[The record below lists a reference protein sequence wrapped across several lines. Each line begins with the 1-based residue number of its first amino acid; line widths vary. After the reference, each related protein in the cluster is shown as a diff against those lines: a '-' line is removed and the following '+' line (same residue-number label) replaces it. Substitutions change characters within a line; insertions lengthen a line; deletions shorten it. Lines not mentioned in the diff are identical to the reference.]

1 MAQHRLRRLRMR
13 ILSRRKANLNWPKA
27 GSRAPSPCRVGKPS
41 SPRKIAEVPSARRV
55 GKGASLCR
63 TGKVPGPPTTVWAH
77 RLLVLQEL
85 ELNPAAAC
93 RTTQCNPPRN
103 AEHLGAGPWLLLLCG
118 VGPSKRVS
126 ISDWCPPQVQSVK
139 SSTTT

>member
-1 MAQHRLRRLRMR
+1 SAARERGSAPHRRACAGRP
-13 ILSRRKANLNWPKA
+13 AWPARNSAEAPRPWA
-27 GSRAPSPCRVGKPS
+27 GY
-41 SPRKIAEVPSARRV
+41 
-55 GKGASLCR
+55 KGARLCR

-126 ISDWCPPQVQSVK
+126 ISD
-139 SSTTT
+139 